1 MIRIV
6 GIEPGARKAQQ
17 YFFFGPNARS
27 RAAHA
32 WSTAPKEGGK
42 ALREAFSPKAAVQVI
57 ESVESDVTP
66 IAAKI
71 EGCDSIPLAIPIVGT
86 IDSPGARA
94 AVSPVATCP
103 RGHLVVRARCTVC
116 TWEAAR

>member
-6 GIEPGARKAQQ
+6 GIEPGAAKAQQ
-17 YFFFGPNARS
+17 YCFFGPNARE

-42 ALREAFSPKAAVQVI
+42 ALREAFSPKAAVRII
-57 ESVESDVTP
+57 EAVESDVTP

-71 EGCDSIPLAIPIVGT
+71 EAPAP
-86 IDSPGARA
+86 A
-94 AVSPVATCP
+94 AVSPAVTCP

-116 TWEAAR
+116 TWEAPR

>member
-17 YFFFGPNARS
+17 YFFFGANARE

-32 WSTAPKEGGK
+32 WNTAPKEGGK

-57 ESVESDVTP
+57 EAIESNVTP
-66 IAAKI
+66 LAAKI
-71 EGCDSIPLAIPIVGT
+71 EAPTP
-86 IDSPGARA
+86 A
-94 AVSPVATCP
+94 AVAAVATCP
-103 RGHLVVRARCTVC
+103 RGHLVVSARCTVC
-116 TWEAAR
+116 TWEAPR